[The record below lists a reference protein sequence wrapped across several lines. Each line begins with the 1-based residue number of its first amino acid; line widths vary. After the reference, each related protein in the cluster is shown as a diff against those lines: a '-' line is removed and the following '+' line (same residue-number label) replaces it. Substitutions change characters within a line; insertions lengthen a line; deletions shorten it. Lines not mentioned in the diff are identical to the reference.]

1 MKIACRLRALRDS
14 AARRNE
20 AAAAQLQHKHPSL
33 LSSGHGAA
41 SFLFCRLERARAAI
55 QPIET
60 AISASPFGFSASILR
75 LIEVA
80 EFPETSAVW

>member
-1 MKIACRLRALRDS
+1 MKIACRFRALRDS

-20 AAAAQLQHKHPSL
+20 AAAAQLQHTSL

-41 SFLFCRLERARAAI
+41 SFLFVASSVLAAI
-55 QPIET
+55 QPIE
-60 AISASPFGFSASILR
+60 ASISASPFGFTASMLR

-80 EFPETSAVW
+80 EFPETSAF